1 MMTVSF
7 CVDAPSVEYR
17 HCDQVVLDA
26 RKKNNFGF
34 KNNDL
39 RFRVIE
45 HASQAVGG
53 LAKKHFENRM
63 QNVEL
68 RTVTHTVHR
77 NEVDLTTQEAQ
88 RDA

>member
-1 MMTVSF
+1 MTVSF
-7 CVDAPSVEYR
+7 IVKSFSVEAR
-17 HCDQVVLDA
+17 HCDQVVLVA

-34 KNNDL
+34 KNNDS
-39 RFRVIE
+39 RFRAIE

-53 LAKKHFENRM
+53 LPQKHFENRM
-63 QNVEL
+63 QTVEL